1 MYLFLKSSLFLIMI
15 AFSCVCYTCLET
27 AQVEIQ
33 ETVAISKLFHDALE
47 CVIGDEINNITVE
60 GSTPLH

>member
-1 MYLFLKSSLFLIMI
+1 MI

>member
-1 MYLFLKSSLFLIMI
+1 MFVIR
-15 AFSCVCYTCLET
+15 LET